1 MMERHAATYW
11 LRTRG
16 GKLRRW
22 WDAASSLN
30 VASEQGAYTCRSSIA
45 TMKRSCSGLATPA
58 GLMPC
63 SMLFSAQKL

>member
-1 MMERHAATYW
+1 MMERHAAIYW

-22 WDAASSLN
+22 KEAANSRK
-30 VASEQGAYTCRSSIA
+30 VASEHGAYTCRSSMA
-45 TMKRSCSGLATPA
+45 TMKRSCSGLATPL